1 MGDTTTNRD
10 YVVTGMVCQ
19 HCVSAVSQQI
29 GAIQGV
35 TNVEVDLTTGR
46 VSVTSNRALDDAMVR
61 TAIDEAGY
69 EIAG

>member
-46 VSVTSNRALDDAMVR
+46 VSVPSNRALDDAMVR
-61 TAIDEAGY
+61 SAIDEAGY